1 MKEQRYMY
9 TIMRNNSDGKY
20 WLWFDEGGVFV
31 EGKYVPMHVA
41 YHEIDTQSELREG
54 ATIWSNE
61 LESTVSMCQL
71 RPAGQYSNQ
80 YVVKARIKDESAYL
94 ANKPENTEQ
103 PAARKPI
110 GKKPGRG

>member
-1 MKEQRYMY
+1 
-9 TIMRNNSDGKY
+9 MRNSSDGKY

-41 YHEIDTQSELREG
+41 YHEIETRQELREG

-61 LESTVSMCQL
+61 LESTISVCQL
-71 RPAGQYSNQ
+71 RPEGQYSNQ

-94 ANKPENTEQ
+94 ANPPENTEQ